1 MKDFQKILLGHEIFR
16 SMISWTTIF
25 FFEKFVKPS
34 PAPPTYLM
42 YTPLCQ
48 PGYKVIMHSPL
59 GP

>member
-1 MKDFQKILLGHEIFR
+1 MKYFQKILLGHEIFR
-16 SMISWTTIF
+16 FMISWGTI

-42 YTPLCQ
+42 YAPLCQ
-48 PGYKVIMHSPL
+48 AGYKAIMHSPL